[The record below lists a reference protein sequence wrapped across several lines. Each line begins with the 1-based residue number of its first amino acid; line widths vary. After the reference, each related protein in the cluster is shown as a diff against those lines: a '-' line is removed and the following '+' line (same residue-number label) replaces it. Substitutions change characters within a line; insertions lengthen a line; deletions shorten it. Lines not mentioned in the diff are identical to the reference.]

1 MDLNQAGGGASGR
14 NASFSDG
21 VSGTPNMV
29 SSGLAEQSAIFN
41 SKVPGQFTP
50 RSVLAGLPGMSSN
63 GMSEQD
69 SQRKIPGA
77 ARMLP
82 SSNGMA
88 QSDYDPTMKMRMLG
102 NQGAF

>member
-1 MDLNQAGGGASGR
+1 MDLNQAGVGASGR

-41 SKVPGQFTP
+41 SKVPGVFTP
-50 RSVLAGLPGMSSN
+50 KSVLAGLPGISGN
-63 GMSEQD
+63 GMSAAD
-69 SQRKIPGA
+69 AQRVMPGGYQ
-77 ARMLP
+77 LP
-82 SSNGMA
+82 SANGMA